1 MSFPHADAPEPI
13 GRRIVAPL
21 SSLSIG
27 TVMSASDDITLCQI
41 PDQTDTE
48 PSEPPVIAPDVTP
61 VRHGYQSLFRA
72 VCLGRRKSMTDPE

>member
-1 MSFPHADAPEPI
+1 
-13 GRRIVAPL
+13 
-21 SSLSIG
+21 
-27 TVMSASDDITLCQI
+27 MSASDDITLCQI